1 MGMMP
6 ITGKRDLTP
15 CTHDAGFTLRVPEQV
30 TFRDG
35 PVGMDTRCSQLV
47 AGISS
52 FLEREKGEQQL
63 AEPSFSYLQK
73 RPL

>member
-30 TFRDG
+30 TFGDG

-52 FLEREKGEQQL
+52 LLEREKGEQQL